1 MPIKAL
7 VVGLGLLRKEC
18 CDASAIG
25 VVGVVGVTDAT
36 RDADTASVVVVS
48 ARAVW
53 KARVVWARHRSRR

>member
-18 CDASAIG
+18 CDASAM
-25 VVGVVGVTDAT
+25 GVVGVTDAT

>member
-18 CDASAIG
+18 CGAS
-25 VVGVVGVTDAT
+25 VVGVADAT

-53 KARVVWARHRSRR
+53 KARVV